1 MKIRLTTDL
10 LTGILF
16 LALGGFAIIYG
27 SRYAIGTAARMGP
40 GYFPLIASSG
50 IVLLGA
56 ILVVRSWFGGGEEVG
71 SIRVRPVV
79 FVLLGTLLFGVFIER
94 FGLLV
99 AGSVVVIASR
109 LADREFRLG
118 EVILLALGLVLL
130 MAAVFRYALGLPLRV
145 LPF

>member
-1 MKIRLTTDL
+1 MRIRLTTDF
-10 LTGILF
+10 LTGVLF

-27 SRYAIGTAARMGP
+27 SRYPVGTAARMGP

-50 IVLLGA
+50 IALLGA
-56 ILVVRSWFGGGEEVG
+56 ILVLRSWFRGGEEVG

-79 FVLLGTLLFGVFIER
+79 MVLVGTFLFGFLIER

-99 AGSVVVIASR
+99 AGGVLVIASR
-109 LADREFRLG
+109 LADREFRIV
-118 EVILLALGLVLL
+118 EVVLLALGLVLL
-130 MAAVFRYALGLPLRV
+130 AAGVFRYALGLPLRV